1 MLRGRSR
8 QRPAAAVY
16 WGTETHRVSIL
27 PRLLLIAG
35 CVLPRAGLAQLPDSI
50 PPEPP
55 PGADL
60 PTLGAW
66 MERWLPVVAFARYS
80 AIDSTADFYAHGT
93 DSVVTARLEG
103 CTLVLHER
111 WVSRGSE
118 GPSEQQLAIHVPL
131 DQVDTS
137 LVQPRIRRAQLLLS
151 RPNVLLYGQLVV
163 PLRNRART
171 EFITVFADDGSRDPA
186 LVREHQLPS
195 VFAQV
200 PADRSAL
207 VLRRAAAQCAARA
220 DYTAPPTAP

>member
-1 MLRGRSR
+1 
-8 QRPAAAVY
+8 
-16 WGTETHRVSIL
+16 VSIL

-35 CVLPRAGLAQLPDSI
+35 CVLPRAGLAQLPDSV

-60 PTLGAW
+60 PALGAW
-66 MERWLPVVAFARYS
+66 MERWLPVVGFTRYS
-80 AIDSTADFYAHGT
+80 AVDSAADFYAHGT
-93 DSVVTARLEG
+93 DSVITAKLEG

-111 WVSRGSE
+111 WISRGSD

-131 DQVDTS
+131 DQVDTA
-137 LVQPRIRRAQLLLS
+137 LVQPRIRQARLLIS
-151 RPNVLLYGQLVV
+151 RPNLLLFGQLVL

-186 LVREHQLPS
+186 LVREHLVPS

-200 PADRSAL
+200 PAERSAL
-207 VLRRAAAQCAARA
+207 VLRRAAAQCAASAEESRPGTSPA
-220 DYTAPPTAP
+220 ATPPVVRRSAAP